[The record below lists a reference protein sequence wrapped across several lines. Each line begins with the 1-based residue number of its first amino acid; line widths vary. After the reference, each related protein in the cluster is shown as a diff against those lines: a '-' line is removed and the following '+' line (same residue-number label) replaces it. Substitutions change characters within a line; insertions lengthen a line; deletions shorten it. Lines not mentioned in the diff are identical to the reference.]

1 MITRKIDYIHDGEV
15 NKTELSQKGAEMRY
29 EGNYVFNLAS
39 Y

>member
-29 EGNYVFNLAS
+29 ENYAFNLAS